1 MKTSVVVKIKQ
12 EHLKKKKEKVKDNSV
27 FDLAD
32 VITRLKIVGE
42 LTREEKYYYLTK
54 HYCPKDQ
61 N

>member
-12 EHLKKKKEKVKDNSV
+12 EHLEKKKKVKENSV

>member
-12 EHLKKKKEKVKDNSV
+12 EHLKKKEVKENSV

-32 VITRLKIVGE
+32 VITRRKIVGE